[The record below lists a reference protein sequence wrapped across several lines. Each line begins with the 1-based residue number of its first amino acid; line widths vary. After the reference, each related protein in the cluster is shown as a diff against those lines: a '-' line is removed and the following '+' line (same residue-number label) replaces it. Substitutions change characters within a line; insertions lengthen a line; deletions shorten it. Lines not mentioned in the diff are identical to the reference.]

1 MPTETEKKTSKGM
14 FALILILGGILFNY
28 GFRVIMASVRMQ
40 VENMNHAGWN
50 SAREDLKKQF
60 QSTLE
65 GGDFTEE
72 LKTAYVDCMAD
83 RAIAFLNNTSCSYKY
98 NPTITKKDDHLR
110 DQDDCVEKSGYTKEL
125 DVIASSCAET
135 AAKKFAH

>member
-50 SAREDLKKQF
+50 SAREELKKQF
-60 QSTLE
+60 QANLE
-65 GGDFTEE
+65 GGDFSEE
-72 LKTAYVDCMAD
+72 LKTAYVDCITD
-83 RAIAFLNNTSCSYKY
+83 RAIAFLCQCETNY
-98 NPTITKKDDHLR
+98 LR
-110 DQDDCVEKSGYTKEL
+110 
-125 DVIASSCAET
+125 
-135 AAKKFAH
+135 